1 MTELER
7 KILETI
13 QSRHLVPKPAYQFLA
28 KRSVFWVLALVAV
41 VLGGI
46 NFAVGLFVIDDYYST
61 GWRILDNIHYNE
73 ALLALPLIWLV
84 LAGLLVASAIFGL
97 RHTRRGYRFK
107 PSHLA
112 VGVIGASL
120 LLGILL
126 HASNAGQSLH
136 NYLLERFESYR
147 ASTYVPFDEWS
158 RPEQGKLGG
167 TVLKDMGNGTIRLID
182 FKQKAWLV
190 DIATAESRIDSPI
203 AEEGDVALEGEQTGP
218 NTFRARMILEFD

>member
-7 KILETI
+7 KILATI
-13 QSRHLVPKPAYQFLA
+13 QSRGLAPKPAYQFLA
-28 KRSVFWVLALVAV
+28 KRSVFWALALVAV

-46 NFAVGLFVIDDYYST
+46 NFAVGLFVIDDYFAT

-73 ALLALPLIWLV
+73 ALLALPLMWLA

-97 RHTRRGYRFK
+97 RHTRRGYRFR

-120 LLGILL
+120 LLGTLL

-147 ASTYVPFDEWS
+147 VSTYVPFDEWS
-158 RPEQGKLGG
+158 KPELGKLGG
-167 TVLKDMGNGTIRLID
+167 TVVEDMGNGTIRLMD
-182 FKQKAWLV
+182 FKQKVWLV
-190 DIATAESRIDSPI
+190 DVSTAKSRVDSPI

-218 NTFRARMILEFD
+218 DTFRARIILEFD